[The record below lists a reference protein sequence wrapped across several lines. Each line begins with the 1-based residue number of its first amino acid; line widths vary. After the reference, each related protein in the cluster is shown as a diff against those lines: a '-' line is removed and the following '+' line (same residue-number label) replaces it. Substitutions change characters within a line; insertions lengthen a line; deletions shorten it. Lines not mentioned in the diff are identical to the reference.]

1 MRKIIIGVIIIIILV
16 GGVWVWDN
24 LGYWYAD
31 CENGIYYKYP
41 KGIVDANWTYS
52 DKNGNKLAT
61 CNFGYE
67 GVCIEINKQ
76 AGTCVRRE
84 VFGF

>member
-16 GGVWVWDN
+16 GGFWVWDN

-41 KGIVDANWTYS
+41 KGIVDANWTYY
-52 DKNGNKLAT
+52 DKDNN
-61 CNFGYE
+61 
-67 GVCIEINKQ
+67 
-76 AGTCVRRE
+76 
-84 VFGF
+84 